1 MSAQIMFKDL
11 DGETVHG
18 GILLDNGDVICGC
31 CGGIFE
37 ANEKGETWELIKE
50 YSDWLNLDEEI
61 CGGDLYAQEN

>member
-50 YSDWLNLDEEI
+50 YSD
-61 CGGDLYAQEN
+61 